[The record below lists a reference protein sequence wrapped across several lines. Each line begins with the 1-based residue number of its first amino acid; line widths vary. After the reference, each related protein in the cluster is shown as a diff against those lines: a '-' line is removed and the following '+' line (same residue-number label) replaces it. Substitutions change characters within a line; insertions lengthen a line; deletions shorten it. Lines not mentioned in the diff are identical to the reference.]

1 MEPLQQRGPG
11 PEHKEQG
18 RRPGQPGQD
27 PCLVIPPEAAR
38 NPCERASDLP
48 LCEGEDQPS
57 QGFHSLFQHVMQT
70 HSTGDLPNPGTE
82 PSEPPGNLL
91 HVYTYFKSIFLK

>member
-70 HSTGDLPNPGTE
+70 HSRSAWAPEDFEKPWTSQGSTAALPE
-82 PSEPPGNLL
+82 D
-91 HVYTYFKSIFLK
+91 F